1 MSFVP
6 NKLGFSV
13 VPCLSGFRGGTLSCN
28 FDSLMY
34 LRRVLDF
41 SLLAFFIDRKVE
53 VMTSK
58 LFVYSGR
65 NRNFEMCIFK

>member
-34 LRRVLDF
+34 LKRVLDF
-41 SLLAFFIDRKVE
+41 SLLAFSLIE
-53 VMTSK
+53 
-58 LFVYSGR
+58 
-65 NRNFEMCIFK
+65 E